1 MYIPI
6 KCVVL
11 LPITPLS
18 FYILSLPPPLSLF
31 YFLIFSLCINFV
43 YYLFLSLLSV
53 FPPFYIVLASFVRV
67 SSSQSLT
74 HLEW

>member
-43 YYLFLSLLSV
+43 YYLVFCPFYPSFLLFILFWPLSLG
-53 FPPFYIVLASFVRV
+53 FPQVNL
-67 SSSQSLT
+67 
-74 HLEW
+74 